1 MKKILYIG
9 GFELPDKN
17 AAAQR
22 VMANAKLLR
31 EMGFDI
37 SFIGISKDIKNAPR
51 VVNGF
56 ASNPVQ
62 YPTNTKEWKHQIF
75 TFVER
80 KKIFEQHPDYVVLYN
95 FPAVASLRILRAC
108 HKHGI
113 KVIHDL
119 TEWESSNGWSPSD
132 IVRKIDINLR
142 MYYCV
147 KKMDGVIAISRY
159 LYDYYKEDT
168 HAILVPP
175 TVDLRDSKFKRE
187 RGLISS
193 LNLTKL
199 VYAGSAGHGAEKD
212 RLDFIIKEV
221 NKVHNVQLDIVG
233 QTEEEFR
240 ESFGNNIEI
249 NDNINFHGRV
259 SHKEA
264 IRFVCDADFQMLI
277 RQDTLKN
284 RAGFP
289 TKLVESF
296 SCCTPVIATVF
307 SNICDYIIDGEN
319 GLLVT
324 EEHPLEDVI
333 NKVVNMPVGEKVKMK
348 EACRSFI
355 GFDYRSYKEEFAK
368 LFK

>member
-1 MKKILYIG
+1 MKKVLYIG

-31 EMGFDI
+31 EMSFDV

-56 ASNPVQ
+56 ASSPVP
-62 YPTNTKEWKHQIF
+62 YPTNTKEWMHQIF

-80 KKIFEQHPDYVVLYN
+80 NRILEQHPDYVVLYN
-95 FPAVASLRILRAC
+95 FPAVASLRILRIC
-108 HKHGI
+108 HKHGV

-119 TEWESSNGWSPSD
+119 TEWESNTGWSPAD
-132 IVRKIDINLR
+132 IVRKIDIYLR
-142 MYYCV
+142 MHYCV
-147 KKMDGVIAISRY
+147 KRMDGVIAISRY

-168 HAILVPP
+168 NAILVPP
-175 TVDLRDSKFKRE
+175 TVDLTDSKFKRE
-187 RGLISS
+187 RELISS

-199 VYAGSAGHGAEKD
+199 VYAGSVGQMAAKD
-212 RLDFIIKEV
+212 RLDIIIKEV

-233 QTEEEFR
+233 QTVEEFR
-240 ESFGNNIEI
+240 VAFGNNIEI
-249 NDNINFHGRV
+249 NDNINFHGLV

-264 IRFVCDADFQMLI
+264 VRFVCDADFQMLI

-307 SNICDYIIDGEN
+307 SNICDYIVDGEN
-319 GLLVT
+319 SLLITV
-324 EEHPLEDVI
+324 EQPIEKVI
-333 NKVVNMPVGEKVKMK
+333 KKVVNMSVGEKIKMK

-355 GFDYRSYKEEFAK
+355 GFDYRGYKEEFSK